1 MSAREEILARVRRAL
16 ADVPKD
22 ESAEVTRGYLREHG
36 SLTEAE
42 TIDLLAE
49 NLADYRAHVH
59 RSSEAELPATIARLL
74 TEHGSTSVALPHALP
89 EAWLTEL
96 GPEITRVPDPLPAAG
111 LTQPPAENARV
122 PDALPATGLTQLPA
136 ENARVPDAPPAAGLT
151 QPPAENA
158 RVPDALPE
166 ARLAQPSTEN
176 ARVPDALPATGIAQL
191 PAENARVVDTSDLTP
206 RRLDE
211 VDSVISACALAVA
224 ETGTIILDG
233 GSGQGRRLLTLV
245 PDHHICVIRVPD
257 QVVASVPQ
265 ALEGVDPTRP
275 QTWIA
280 GPSATSDIE
289 LDRVEGVHGPRTL
302 DVILVSAA

>member
-1 MSAREEILARVRRAL
+1 MTTTNISAREEILARVRRAL

-22 ESAEVTRGYLREHG
+22 EPTEVARGYLRQHG

-74 TEHGSTSVALPHALP
+74 TEHGSTSVAIPNALP
-89 EAWLTEL
+89 EPWLTEL
-96 GPEITRVPDPLPAAG
+96 GPAITQVPDAPSESGLNELPPETARTPDALPEPGLNELPPETARIADAHSEVRLAQLPAAITRVPDSV
-111 LTQPPAENARV
+111 E
-122 PDALPATGLTQLPA
+122 
-136 ENARVPDAPPAAGLT
+136 
-151 QPPAENA
+151 
-158 RVPDALPE
+158 
-166 ARLAQPSTEN
+166 
-176 ARVPDALPATGIAQL
+176 
-191 PAENARVVDTSDLTP
+191 LTP

-211 VDSVISACALAVA
+211 VHSVISACALAIA

-233 GSGQGRRLLTLV
+233 GPGQGRRLLTLV

-302 DVILVSAA
+302 DVILVSATSPLSPSP